1 MRYPPYLLVRGQ
13 CRVTATQSM
22 LSWST
27 NTSENPSSARVRWS
41 RASSW
46 RASTRPGGAEDDSD
60 DQPQLDGEE
69 EEVPGT
75 SAVLED
81 GQYLIC
87 SYITVYTVY

>member
-1 MRYPPYLLVRGQ
+1 MSGDGDTVDVELVDEHLGESVLGEGPVEPGQ
-13 CRVTATQSM
+13 LVEGLHQA
-22 LSWST
+22 
-27 NTSENPSSARVRWS
+27 
-41 RASSW
+41 
-46 RASTRPGGAEDDSD
+46 GGAEDDSD

-75 SAVLED
+75 SAVLVD